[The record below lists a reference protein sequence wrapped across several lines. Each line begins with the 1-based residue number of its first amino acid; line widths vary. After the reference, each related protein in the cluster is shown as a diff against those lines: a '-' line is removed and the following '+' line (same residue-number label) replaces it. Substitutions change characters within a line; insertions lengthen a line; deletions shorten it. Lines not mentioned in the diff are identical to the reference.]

1 MAGFNDTLTGNLKK
15 EIDRLSQYARDL
27 EEQAS
32 GLIGENRT
40 LRIRQND
47 RAELVRQVL
56 IASIR
61 DDEEPIAIANSIA
74 DILDISLL
82 REITVTIPLT
92 VEATMLVPI
101 DFEIEHFE
109 VGELNLDC
117 YNTDVE
123 DFCIQSFDVGEI
135 EES

>member
-15 EIDRLSQYARDL
+15 EIDRLSQYAKDL

-32 GLIGENRT
+32 GLIMENRT
-40 LRIRQND
+40 LRSRFD
-47 RAELVRQVL
+47 DKAELIRQVL
-56 IASIR
+56 IASIQ
-61 DDEEPIAIANSIA
+61 DEEEPKAIANSIA

-101 DFEIEHFE
+101 DFDIEHFE

-123 DFCIQSFDVGEI
+123 DFCVQSFDVGEV
-135 EES
+135 EEM

>member
-40 LRIRQND
+40 LRNRQD
-47 RAELVRQVL
+47 DKAELVRQVL
-56 IASIR
+56 IGSIR
-61 DDEEPIAIANSIA
+61 DDESPIAIANSIA

-109 VGELNLDC
+109 IGELNLDC

-123 DFCIQSFDVGEI
+123 DFCVQSFDVGDI

>member
-15 EIDRLSQYARDL
+15 EIDRLSEYAKDL
-27 EEQAS
+27 ELQAS
-32 GLIGENRT
+32 GLIMENRT
-40 LRIRQND
+40 LRSRHD
-47 RAELVRQVL
+47 DKAELVRQVL
-56 IASIR
+56 IGSIR
-61 DDEEPIAIANSIA
+61 DDESPIAIANSIA

>member
-15 EIDRLSQYARDL
+15 EIDRLSQYAKDL

-32 GLIGENRT
+32 GLIMENRT
-40 LRIRQND
+40 LRSRFD
-47 RAELVRQVL
+47 DKAELIRQVL
-56 IASIR
+56 IASIQ
-61 DDEEPIAIANSIA
+61 DEEEPKAIANSIA

-101 DFEIEHFE
+101 DFDIEHFE

-123 DFCIQSFDVGEI
+123 DFCVQSFDVGDI

>member
-15 EIDRLSQYARDL
+15 EIDRLSQYAKDL

>member
-1 MAGFNDTLTGNLKK
+1 MTGFNDTLTGNLKK
-15 EIDRLSQYARDL
+15 EIDRLSQYAKDL

-32 GLIGENRT
+32 GLIMENRT
-40 LRIRQND
+40 LRSRQD
-47 RAELVRQVL
+47 DKAELIRQVL

-61 DDEEPIAIANSIA
+61 DDESPIAIANSIA

-123 DFCIQSFDVGEI
+123 DFCVQSFDVGEI

>member
-32 GLIGENRT
+32 GLNRDN
-40 LRIRQND
+40 LRLSTFWND
-47 RAELVRQVL
+47 RTELVRQVL

-61 DDEEPIAIANSIA
+61 DDESPIAIANSIA

-109 VGELNLDC
+109 IGELNLDC

-123 DFCIQSFDVGEI
+123 DFCVQSFDVGDI

>member
-47 RAELVRQVL
+47 KAELVRQVL

-123 DFCIQSFDVGEI
+123 DFCVQSFDVGDI